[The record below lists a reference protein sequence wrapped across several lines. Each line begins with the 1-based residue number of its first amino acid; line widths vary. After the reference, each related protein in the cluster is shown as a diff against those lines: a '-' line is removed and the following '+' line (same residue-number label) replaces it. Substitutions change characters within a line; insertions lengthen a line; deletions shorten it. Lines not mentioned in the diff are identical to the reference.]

1 MKKSIIKLFLF
12 TLFLLISVQASAI
25 SYTITFT
32 ANGASTIIDQV
43 VVNNLTQ
50 GTTVTVPAGSSLLLT
65 DATSVP
71 QLNID
76 ESLRIFP
83 NPIFTKAKVS
93 FYSEKGG
100 STQMNVFGM
109 DGRKVLGLV
118 ENLQVGDN
126 EFVLSL
132 PKGVFVLHINDKEN
146 THKAKVISQNYNHA
160 AIEFSGRTAT
170 SDVVAQKVN
179 SSIIN
184 MNYNAGDI
192 LIFKAHS
199 GNFVSILAD
208 VITADKTVNFKMV
221 ECIDQEGNYYPVV
234 TIGTQTW
241 LAENLNT
248 SRFRNNVAIADK
260 TNDPTW
266 GTTTSAAYSDYA
278 SPSTSRTYGKLYNG
292 YAVTDPNNLAPVGW
306 HIPTDA
312 DWTILSDYLG
322 GLSNAGSKLKEK
334 GNSHWMNQ
342 NSDATNETGFKALP
356 GGTRSTDGNM
366 YDFGSIG
373 YWWSVTEGSN
383 INSSWYRYLQNSSG
397 NLFRAFYNKN
407 AGMSVRCVMGDLATL
422 STSEVSSITATT
434 ATGGGDVSFDGNLEI
449 IAKGICW
456 STTTNPTI
464 SNDKTVDGTGT
475 GAFNSSITGLTI
487 NNTYYVRAYA
497 TNSFGTAYGLQ
508 VSFST
513 NTPTLNTTA
522 VTSLTSTSAVSGG
535 NISSIGGSA
544 VTARGV
550 CWSTS
555 PNPTTED
562 SKTNNGSGSG
572 SFTSS
577 ISGLTPET
585 TYYVRAYAINSIGT
599 SYGTQVSFSTKTPV
613 LTTTAI
619 TTITATSAVSGG
631 SISSIGGSDVTDR
644 GVCWSTS
651 PNPTTEDSKTSNGS
665 GSGTFTSS
673 ISGLTPETTYYVRA
687 YAINSIGTSYGQELS
702 FTTLSGIVS
711 LTTNTPGTILLF
723 SATSGGN
730 ITNDGG
736 APVTARGVCWS
747 TFPNPTTEDSKTSNG
762 SGTGSFTSYLT
773 GLTPDTKYYVRSY
786 ATNSIGTSYG
796 QELSLTTLSG
806 IISLTTNT
814 PGAILLFSAT
824 SGGNITNN
832 GGAPVTA
839 RGVCWSTSPNPTV
852 SLSTKTSNGTGN
864 GSFIS
869 SISGLSESTTYYVR
883 AYATNSVGTSYGN
896 EFSFTTPA
904 PITVTSP
911 TGKLW
916 MDRNLG
922 ASRVATSSTDS
933 DAYGDLYQWGR
944 GTDGHEKRTSQTT
957 STLSSSNTP
966 GHGNFITIH
975 SGNYD
980 WRSPQNNNLWQGVS
994 GTNNPC
1000 PEGFR
1005 LPTIAEWQGELN
1017 TWSNKNSAGAFAS
1030 PLKLPVAGTRDP
1042 SNGSLYSVGS
1052 DGYLWSSTVGGTYAQ
1067 YLGFFSST
1075 TGTGSLGRAS
1085 GRSVRCLKDD

>member
-1 MKKSIIKLFLF
+1 MKKSATKLLLF
-12 TLFLLISVQASAI
+12 TLFLIITIQLSAV

-50 GTTVTVPAGSSLLLT
+50 GTSVTVPAGSSLLLT

-71 QLNID
+71 QLNVN
-76 ESLRIFP
+76 ESLRISP
-83 NPIFTKAKVS
+83 NPVFSKAKVS

-100 STQMNVFGM
+100 STQINVFGM
-109 DGRKVLGLV
+109 DGRRIMHKM
-118 ENLQVGDN
+118 ENLQSGDN
-126 EFVLSL
+126 EFMLSL

-146 THKAKVISQNYNHA
+146 THKAKVISQNFNHA
-160 AIEFSGRTAT
+160 AIELSGRKAT
-170 SDVVAQKVN
+170 SDVIAQKVN

-199 GNFVSILAD
+199 GNFVSIIAD

-260 TNDPTW
+260 TNDPSW

-312 DWTILSDYLG
+312 DWTILSEYLG
-322 GLSNAGSKLKEK
+322 GLTNAGSKLKEK
-334 GNSHWMNQ
+334 DNSHWMNQ
-342 NSDATNETGFKALP
+342 NLDATNETGFTALP

-383 INSSWYRYLQNSSG
+383 INSSWYRYLQNTSG

-407 AGMSVRCVMGDLATL
+407 AGMSVRCVMGDLAML

-456 STTTNPTI
+456 STNTNPTT
-464 SNDKTVDGTGT
+464 SSDKTVDGTGT

-487 NNTYYVRAYA
+487 NNIYYVRAYA
-497 TNSFGTAYGLQ
+497 TNSFGTAYGSQ

-513 NTPTLNTTA
+513 NTPTLTTTA
-522 VTSLTSTSAVSGG
+522 VTSLTTTSAVCGG

-544 VTARGV
+544 VTA
-550 CWSTS
+550 
-555 PNPTTED
+555 
-562 SKTNNGSGSG
+562 
-572 SFTSS
+572 
-577 ISGLTPET
+577 
-585 TYYVRAYAINSIGT
+585 
-599 SYGTQVSFSTKTPV
+599 
-613 LTTTAI
+613 
-619 TTITATSAVSGG
+619 
-631 SISSIGGSDVTDR
+631 R

-687 YAINSIGTSYGQELS
+687 YAINSIGTSYGTQVS
-702 FTTLSGIVS
+702 FSTKTPV
-711 LTTNTPGTILLF
+711 LTTTAITNIT
-723 SATSGGN
+723 ATSAVCGGN
-730 ITNDGG
+730 ISSIGG
-736 APVTARGVCWS
+736 SAVTARGVCWS
-747 TFPNPTTEDSKTSNG
+747 TSPNPTTEDSKTSNG
-762 SGTGSFTSYLT
+762 SGSGTFTSSISGLTPETTYYVRAYAINSIGTNYGTQISFSTKTPVLTTTSITTITATSAVSGGSISSIGGSEVTVRGVVWSTSPNPTTALSTKTTDGSGSGSFTSSLT
-773 GLTPDTKYYVRSY
+773 GLKSGTTYYVRAY
-786 ATNSIGTSYG
+786 AINSVGTAYGNEQIFTTTIGLP
-796 QELSLTTLSG
+796 ELTT
-806 IISLTTNT
+806 TTVTSITFN
-814 PGAILLFSAT
+814 SAS
-824 SGGNITNN
+824 SGGNITHD
-832 GGAPVTA
+832 GGAAITE
-839 RGVCWSTSPNPTV
+839 RGVCWSTSPNPTIAD
-852 SLSTKTSNGTGN
+852 SISSNGTGS
-864 GSFIS
+864 GSFTS
-869 SISGLSESTTYYVR
+869 SMAGLKAGTTYYVR
-883 AYATNSVGTSYGN
+883 AYATNSKGISYGN
-896 EFSFTTPA
+896 EVGFRTLG
-904 PITVTSP
+904 TVTSP
-911 TGKLW
+911 TGKVW
-916 MDRNLG
+916 MDLNLG

-944 GTDGHEKRTSQTT
+944 GTDGHEKRTSPTT
-957 STLSSSNTP
+957 STLSTSDTP
-966 GHGNFITIH
+966 AHGNFITVS

-980 WRSPQNNNLWQGVS
+980 WRSPQNNNLWQGVN
-994 GTNNPC
+994 GINNPC

-1005 LPTIAEWQGELN
+1005 IPTMAEWQGELN

-1030 PLKLPVAGTRDP
+1030 PLKLPVAGYHYY
-1042 SNGSLYSVGS
+1042 SFVSLTNVGS
-1052 DGYLWSSTVGGTYAQ
+1052 RGYYWSGTVDGAGALYLHFSSSTAGTYVN
-1067 YLGFFSST
+1067 Y
-1075 TGTGSLGRAS
+1075 RA
-1085 GRSVRCLKDD
+1085 GGNSVRCLKDD

>member
-747 TFPNPTTEDSKTSNG
+747 T
-762 SGTGSFTSYLT
+762 
-773 GLTPDTKYYVRSY
+773 
-786 ATNSIGTSYG
+786 
-796 QELSLTTLSG
+796 
-806 IISLTTNT
+806 
-814 PGAILLFSAT
+814 
-824 SGGNITNN
+824 
-832 GGAPVTA
+832 
-839 RGVCWSTSPNPTV
+839 SPNPTV